1 MEKKQFKAE
10 SQRLMDL
17 MINSI
22 YTHKEIFLREIISN
36 ASDAIDKL
44 AYRALTDEK
53 VGLNRD
59 DFKIVVVPDK
69 EARTLTV
76 SDNGIGMTQE
86 EMENNLGTIAKS
98 GSLQFKK
105 ETEDADDAEL
115 DIIGQFGVGFYS
127 AFMVADKVTV
137 ISKAYGSDSAWKWE
151 SEGVD
156 GYTIEPCQ
164 KDTVGTEVIMSIKA
178 DSDEEKYGDYLD
190 AYALSNLIKKYSD
203 YIRWPIQMDVERPE
217 MKETGEKND
226 DSRQK
231 PKPEDA
237 GEDYKPEYE
246 QVQEWETINSM
257 VPIWQRP
264 KSKVTQEEYNQFY
277 KSKFGDWQDPL
288 LSIHV
293 AAEGNFEY
301 KALLYIPGQVPMNY
315 FTTDFKKGLQLY
327 SSGVMIMD
335 KCSDL
340 LPDHFSFVQGIVD
353 TPDVSLN
360 ISREMLQHDRQLK
373 VIANNIEKKIKNELV
388 KLMKDDR
395 EKYQQFWTA
404 FGMQFKYAL
413 MNAYGQNR
421 DTIRDLLL
429 FWSSKE
435 NKLTSLKEYV
445 DRMPE
450 SQDKIYYVCA
460 DSVEHAAKMP
470 QAERILK
477 AGYEVLYLTVDED
490 EIVLQMLEN
499 AYDKPFVSVAD
510 ENALP
515 VTDAEKASV
524 EQAEKD
530 HKDLL
535 DFAQE
540 TLKGEVSKVRISKI
554 LQSGAVC
561 LTAEG
566 PVSLEMEKYF
576 RKMRRDFP
584 MSAQRVLELNPD
596 SDAFQALC
604 KAFEEDK
611 EKAAAYVEVLYNQA
625 LIIADLPLPN
635 PARYTELVCGLM
647 K

>member
-53 VGLNRD
+53 VGLNRE

-76 SDNGIGMTQE
+76 ADNGIGMTQE

-105 ETEDADDAEL
+105 ETENADDAEL

-137 ISKAYGSDSAWKWE
+137 ISKAYGGETAWKWE

-164 KDTVGTEVIMSIKA
+164 KDTVGTDVIMSIKA
-178 DSDEEKYGDYLD
+178 NTEEENYDEYL
-190 AYALSNLIKKYSD
+190 APYSLSNLIKKYSD
-203 YIRWPIQMDVERPE
+203 YIRYPIRME
-217 MKETGEKND
+217 MEH
-226 DSRQK
+226 SRQK

-246 QVQEWETINSM
+246 QVKEWETINSM

-264 KSKVTQEEYNQFY
+264 KSQVTKEEYNDFY
-277 KSKFGDWQDPL
+277 KSKFGDWQDPI

-301 KALLYIPGQVPMNY
+301 KALLYVPGQVPMNY
-315 FTTDFKKGLQLY
+315 FSTDFKKGLQLY

-335 KCSDL
+335 KCPDL

-360 ISREMLQHDRQLK
+360 ISRELLQHDRQLK
-373 VIANNIEKKIKNELV
+373 VIANNIEKKIKSELV

-450 SQDKIYYVCA
+450 SQEKIYYVCA
-460 DSVEHAAKMP
+460 DSVEHASKMP
-470 QAERILK
+470 QAERVLK
-477 AGYEVLYLTVDED
+477 AGYEVLYLTVDQD

-499 AYDKPFVSVAD
+499 AYDKPFVSVASED
-510 ENALP
+510 ALP
-515 VTDAEKASV
+515 VTDAEKATV

-530 HKDLL
+530 HKALL

-596 SDAFQALC
+596 APAFQALC
-604 KAFEEDK
+604 KAYEEDK

-625 LIIADLPLPN
+625 LIIADLPLPD
-635 PARYTELVCGLM
+635 PARYAELVCGLM

>member
-44 AYRALTDEK
+44 AYRALTDDK

-69 EARTLTV
+69 QSRTLTV

-137 ISKAYGSDSAWKWE
+137 ISKAYGADTAWKWE

-156 GYTIEPCQ
+156 GYTIEPWE
-164 KDTVGTEVIMSIKA
+164 KETVGTDVIMTIKA
-178 DSDEEKYGDYLD
+178 NADEENYDDYLTP
-190 AYALSNLIKKYSD
+190 YALSNLIKKYSD
-203 YIRWPIQMDVERPE
+203 YIRYPIRME
-217 MKETGEKND
+217 MEH
-226 DSRQK
+226 SRQK

-246 QVQEWETINSM
+246 QVKEWETINSM

-264 KSKVTQEEYNQFY
+264 KSKVTQEEYNDFY
-277 KSKFGDWQDPL
+277 KGKFGDWQDPL
-288 LSIHV
+288 LSIHI
-293 AAEGNFEY
+293 AAEGNVEY

-315 FTTDFKKGLQLY
+315 FTTDYKKGLQLY
-327 SSGVMIMD
+327 SSGVMIME
-335 KCSDL
+335 KCPDL
-340 LPDHFSFVQGIVD
+340 IPDHFSFVQGIVD

-373 VIANNIEKKIKNELV
+373 VIANNIEKKVKSELV

-413 MNAYGQNR
+413 MNAYGNNR
-421 DTIRDLLL
+421 DTLRDLML

-435 NKLTSLKEYV
+435 DKLTSLQEYV

-450 SQDKIYYVCA
+450 SQEKIYYVCA

-470 QAERILK
+470 QAERVLK

-499 AYDKPFVSVAD
+499 AGGKPFVSVAD

-515 VTDAEKASV
+515 VTEEEKATV

-540 TLKGEVSKVRISKI
+540 TLKDQVSKVRISKI
-554 LQSGAVC
+554 LQSGSVC

-584 MSAQRVLELNPD
+584 MQAQKVLEINPD
-596 SDAFQALC
+596 SSAFQALC
-604 KAFEEDK
+604 NTFQAGDK
-611 EKAAAYVEVLYNQA
+611 EKAAAYVEILYNQA
-625 LIIADLPLPN
+625 LIIADFPLPD
-635 PARYTELVCGLM
+635 PARYAELVCGLM
-647 K
+647 Q

>member
-1 MEKKQFKAE
+1 
-10 SQRLMDL
+10 MDL

-44 AYRALTDEK
+44 AYRALTDDK
-53 VGLNRD
+53 VGLNRE

-69 EARTLTV
+69 EARTITV

-137 ISKAYGSDSAWKWE
+137 ISKAYGSDTAFRWE

-156 GYTIEPCQ
+156 GYTIEPCE
-164 KDTVGTEVIMSIKA
+164 KETVGTDVIMHVKA
-178 DSDEEKYGDYLD
+178 NEEDEKYDEYL
-190 AYALSNLIKKYSD
+190 APYHLSTLIKKYSD
-203 YIRWPIQMDVERPE
+203 YIRYPIRME
-217 MKETGEKND
+217 MEH
-226 DSRQK
+226 SVQK

-237 GEDYKPEYE
+237 GDDYKPEYE
-246 QVQEWETINSM
+246 QVKEWETINSM

-264 KSKVTQEEYNQFY
+264 KSQVTQEEHNEFY
-277 KSKFGDWQDPL
+277 KSKFGDWHEPL
-288 LSIHV
+288 LTIQV

-301 KALLYIPGQVPMNY
+301 KALLYVPSQVPMNY
-315 FTTDFKKGLQLY
+315 FSADYKKGLQLY
-327 SSGVMIMD
+327 SSGVMIME
-335 KCSDL
+335 KCPDL

-353 TPDVSLN
+353 TPDLSLN

-373 VIANNIEKKIKNELV
+373 VIANNIEKKIKSELL

-395 EKYQQFWTA
+395 EKYEKFWTA
-404 FGMQFKYAL
+404 FGMQFKYSL
-413 MNAYGQNR
+413 MNSYGQNR

-435 NKLTSLKEYV
+435 NKLTSLQEYL

-460 DSVEHAAKMP
+460 DSVENAAKMP
-470 QAERILK
+470 QAERVLK
-477 AGYEVLYLTVDED
+477 AGYEVLYLVASED

-499 AYDKPFVSVAD
+499 AGDKPFVSVSSED
-510 ENALP
+510 ALP
-515 VTDAEKASV
+515 VTDAEKSAA

-530 HKDLL
+530 HKEVL
-535 DFAQE
+535 DFVQE
-540 TLKGEVSKVRISKI
+540 TLKDKVSKVRISKI
-554 LQSGAVC
+554 LQSGTVC

-566 PVSLEMEKYF
+566 SVTLEMEKYF
-576 RKMRRDFP
+576 RKMRQDFP
-584 MSAQRVLELNPD
+584 MNAQRVLELNPE
-596 SDAFQALC
+596 SQAFQALC
-604 KAFEEDK
+604 KAYESDK
-611 EKAAAYVEVLYNQA
+611 DKAAVYAEVLYDQA
-625 LIIADLPLPN
+625 LIIADLPIED
-635 PARYTELVCGLM
+635 PAHYAELVCSLM
-647 K
+647 N

>member
-44 AYRALTDEK
+44 AYRALTDDK

-69 EARTLTV
+69 QARTLTV

-137 ISKAYGSDSAWKWE
+137 ISKAYGADTAWKWE

-156 GYTIEPCQ
+156 GYTSEPWE
-164 KDTVGTEVIMSIKA
+164 KETVGTDVIMSIKA
-178 DSDEEKYGDYLD
+178 NGEEENYDDYLTP
-190 AYALSNLIKKYSD
+190 YALSNLIKKYSD
-203 YIRWPIQMDVERPE
+203 YIRYPIRME
-217 MKETGEKND
+217 MEH
-226 DSRQK
+226 SRQK

-246 QVQEWETINSM
+246 QVKEWETINSM

-264 KSKVTQEEYNQFY
+264 KSKVTQEEYNDFY
-277 KSKFGDWQDPL
+277 KGKFGDWQDPL
-288 LSIHV
+288 LSIHI
-293 AAEGNFEY
+293 AAEGNVEY

-315 FTTDFKKGLQLY
+315 FTTDYKKGLQLY
-327 SSGVMIMD
+327 SSGVMIME
-335 KCSDL
+335 KCPDL

-373 VIANNIEKKIKNELV
+373 VIANNIEKKVKSELV

-395 EKYQQFWTA
+395 EKYEQFWAA

-413 MNAYGQNR
+413 MNAYGNNR
-421 DTIRDLLL
+421 DTLRDLML

-435 NKLTSLKEYV
+435 DKLTSLQEYV

-450 SQDKIYYVCA
+450 SQEKIYYVCA

-470 QAERILK
+470 QAERVLK

-499 AYDKPFVSVAD
+499 AGGKPFVSVAD

-515 VTDAEKASV
+515 VTEEEKATV

-530 HKDLL
+530 HKDVL

-540 TLKGEVSKVRISKI
+540 TLKDQVAKVRLSKI
-554 LQSGAVC
+554 LQSGSVC

-584 MSAQRVLELNPD
+584 MQAQKVLEINPE
-596 SDAFQALC
+596 SGAFQALC
-604 KAFEEDK
+604 KAFAAGDK
-611 EKAAAYVEVLYNQA
+611 EKAAAYVEILYNQA
-625 LIIADLPLPN
+625 LIIADLPLPD
-635 PARYTELVCGLM
+635 PARYAELVCGLM
-647 K
+647 Q

>member
-1 MEKKQFKAE
+1 MAKKQFKSE
-10 SQRLMDL
+10 SKRLLDL

-44 AYRALTDEK
+44 CFISLTDDK
-53 VGLNRD
+53 VGLDRG
-59 DFKIVVVPDK
+59 DFKIVLKPDK
-69 EARTLTV
+69 ESRTLTIT
-76 SDNGIGMTQE
+76 DNGIGMNKDDL
-86 EMENNLGTIAKS
+86 ENNLGTIASS
-98 GSLQFKK
+98 GSLKFKQSMEEK
-105 ETEDADDAEL
+105 QDDI

-127 AFMVADKVTV
+127 AFMVAKKITV
-137 ISKAYGSDSAWKWE
+137 NTKKYGEDTAYCWQSSGA
-151 SEGVD
+151 D
-156 GYTIEPCQ
+156 GYTISEIE
-164 KDTVGTEVIMSIKA
+164 KENAGTEIILEIK
-178 DSDEEKYGDYLD
+178 DNTDDENYDEFLEQYRIQGLV
-190 AYALSNLIKKYSD
+190 KKYSD
-203 YIRWPIQMDVERPE
+203 YIRYPIRME
-217 MKETGEKND
+217 MTH
-226 DSRQK
+226 SRQK

-246 QVQEWETINSM
+246 QYQEWETINSM

-264 KSKVTQEEYNQFY
+264 KSEVTQEEYNEFY

-301 KALLYIPGQVPMNY
+301 KALLYIPSQVPMNY

-373 VIANNIEKKIKNELV
+373 VIANNIDKKIKNELI

-395 EKYQQFWTA
+395 EKYQQFWAA

-413 MNAYGQNR
+413 MNSYGQNR
-421 DTIRDLLL
+421 DTIRELLL
-429 FWSSKE
+429 FWSSQE

-450 SQDKIYYVCA
+450 SQEKIYYVCA
-460 DSVEHAAKMP
+460 DSVEHASKMP
-470 QAERILK
+470 QAERVLK

-499 AYDKPFVSVAD
+499 AYGKSFVSVSD

-530 HKDLL
+530 HKELL

-540 TLKGEVSKVRISKI
+540 TLKGEVTKVRISKI

-596 SDAFQALC
+596 SSAFQALC

-611 EKAAAYVEVLYNQA
+611 DKAAAYVEVLYNQA
-625 LIIADLPLPN
+625 LIIADLPLPD
-635 PARYTELVCGLM
+635 PAHYADLVCGLLQ
-647 K
+647 

>member
-36 ASDAIDKL
+36 ASDAVDKL
-44 AYRALTDEK
+44 AYRSLTDDK
-53 VGLNRD
+53 VGLNRE
-59 DFKIVVVPDK
+59 DFQIVVVPDK

-127 AFMVADKVTV
+127 AFMVASKVTV
-137 ISKAYGSDSAWKWE
+137 ISKTYESDTAFRWE

-156 GYTIEPCQ
+156 GYTIEPCE
-164 KDTVGTEVIMSIKA
+164 KETVGTDVIMTIKE
-178 DSDEEKYGDYLD
+178 DGEEESYKEYLD
-190 AYALSNLIKKYSD
+190 PYHLSNLIKKYSD
-203 YIRWPIQMDVERPE
+203 YIRYPIRME
-217 MKETGEKND
+217 MEH
-226 DSRQK
+226 SRQK

-246 QVQEWETINSM
+246 QVKEWETINSM

-264 KSKVTQEEYNQFY
+264 KSKVTQEEYNEFY
-277 KSKFGDWQDPL
+277 KGKFGDWQDPVL
-288 LSIHV
+288 TIHV

-301 KALLYIPGQVPMNY
+301 KALLYVPSQVPMHY
-315 FTTDFKKGLQLY
+315 YSTEYKKGLQLY
-327 SSGVMIMD
+327 SSGVMIME
-335 KCSDL
+335 KCPDL
-340 LPDHFSFVQGIVD
+340 LPDHFSFIQGIVD

-373 VIANNIEKKIKNELV
+373 VIGSNIEKKIKNELV

-395 EKYQQFWTA
+395 EKYEKFWSS
-404 FGMQFKYAL
+404 FGMQFKYSL

-435 NKLTSLKEYV
+435 NKLTSLQEYV

-470 QAERILK
+470 QAERVLK

-499 AYDKPFVSVAD
+499 VKDKPFVSVSD

-530 HKDLL
+530 HKEVLE
-535 DFAQE
+535 FAQE
-540 TLKGEVSKVRISKI
+540 TLKDQVSKVRLSKI
-554 LQSGAVC
+554 LQSGSVC

-566 PVSLEMEKYF
+566 PVTLEMEKYF
-576 RKMRRDFP
+576 RKMRTDFP
-584 MSAQRVLELNPD
+584 MQAQRVLELNPA

-604 KAFEEDK
+604 RVYETDK
-611 EKAAAYVEVLYNQA
+611 EKAATYVEVLYNQA
-625 LIIADLPLPN
+625 LIIADLPLPD
-635 PARYTELVCGLM
+635 PARYAELVCSLM
-647 K
+647 A

>member
-69 EARTLTV
+69 DARTLTV

-127 AFMVADKVTV
+127 AFMVAEKVTV
-137 ISKAYGSDSAWKWE
+137 LSRAYGSDTAWKWE

-164 KDTVGTEVIMSIKA
+164 KDTVGTEVIMTVKA
-178 DSDEEKYGDYLD
+178 DTDDEKYGDYLD
-190 AYALSNLIKKYSD
+190 AYHLSGLIKKYSD
-203 YIRWPIQMDVERPE
+203 YIRYPIRME
-217 MKETGEKND
+217 MTH
-226 DSRQK
+226 SRQK

-246 QVQEWETINSM
+246 QYQEWETINSM

-264 KSKVTQEEYNQFY
+264 KSEVTQEEYNEFY

-301 KALLYIPGQVPMNY
+301 KALLYIPSQVPMNY

-373 VIANNIEKKIKNELV
+373 VIANNIDKKIKNELI

-395 EKYQQFWTA
+395 EKYQQFWAA

-413 MNAYGQNR
+413 MNSYGQNR
-421 DTIRDLLL
+421 DTIRELLL
-429 FWSSKE
+429 FWSSQE

-450 SQDKIYYVCA
+450 SQEKIYYVCA
-460 DSVEHAAKMP
+460 DSVEHASKMP
-470 QAERILK
+470 QAERVLK

-499 AYDKPFVSVAD
+499 AYGKSFVSVSD

-530 HKDLL
+530 HKELL

-540 TLKGEVSKVRISKI
+540 TLKGEVTKVRISKI

-596 SDAFQALC
+596 SSAFQALC

-625 LIIADLPLPN
+625 LIIADLPLPD
-635 PARYTELVCGLM
+635 PAHYADLVCGLLQ
-647 K
+647 

>member
-44 AYRALTDEK
+44 AYRALTDDQ

-105 ETEDADDAEL
+105 ETEKTDDAEI

-137 ISKAYGSDSAWKWE
+137 ISKAYGADTAYKWE

-156 GYTIEPCQ
+156 GYTIEPCE
-164 KDTVGTEVIMSIKA
+164 KDTVGTDVIMSIKP
-178 DSDEEKYGDYLD
+178 DSEEEKYDEYLE
-190 AYALSNLIKKYSD
+190 AYKLSGLIKKYSD
-203 YIRWPIQMDVERPE
+203 YIRYPIRME
-217 MKETGEKND
+217 MEH
-226 DSRQK
+226 SK
-231 PKPEDA
+231 PTVK
-237 GEDYKPEYE
+237 
-246 QVQEWETINSM
+246 EWETINSM
-257 VPIWQRP
+257 IPIWQRP
-264 KSKVTQEEYNQFY
+264 KSQVKDEEYNEFY

-288 LSIHV
+288 LTIHV
-293 AAEGNFEY
+293 SAEGSVEY
-301 KALLYIPGQVPMNY
+301 KALLYVPGQVPMNY

-335 KCSDL
+335 KCPDL

-353 TPDVSLN
+353 TPDLSLN

-373 VIANNIEKKIKNELV
+373 IIANNIEKKVKNELV

-395 EKYQQFWTA
+395 TKYEQFWAA

-413 MNAYGQNR
+413 MNSYGQNR

-445 DRMPE
+445 DRMPA
-450 SQDKIYYVCA
+450 SQEKIYYVCA
-460 DSVEHAAKMP
+460 DSVDHASKMP
-470 QAERILK
+470 QAERVLK

-499 AYDKPFVSVAD
+499 AYDKPFISVANED
-510 ENALP
+510 ALP
-515 VTDAEKASV
+515 VTDAEKASA

-540 TLKGEVSKVRISKI
+540 TLKGYVSKVRISKI
-554 LQSGAVC
+554 LKSGTVC
-561 LTAEG
+561 LTADG

-576 RKMRRDFP
+576 HKMRRDFP
-584 MSAQRVLELNPD
+584 MSAEKVLELNPE
-596 SDAFQALC
+596 SPAFQALC
-604 KAFEEDK
+604 KAYDEDK
-611 EKAAAYVEVLYNQA
+611 EKAKNYIQVLYYQA
-625 LIIADLPLPN
+625 LIIADLPLPD
-635 PARYTELVCGLM
+635 PAHYAELVCGLM
-647 K
+647 Q

>member
-44 AYRALTDEK
+44 AYRALTDDK

-69 EARTLTV
+69 QARTLTV

-137 ISKAYGSDSAWKWE
+137 ISKAYGADTAWKWE

-156 GYTIEPCQ
+156 GYTIEPWE
-164 KDTVGTEVIMSIKA
+164 KETVGTDVIMSIKA
-178 DSDEEKYGDYLD
+178 NADEENYDDYLTP
-190 AYALSNLIKKYSD
+190 YALSNLIKKYSD
-203 YIRWPIQMDVERPE
+203 YIRYPIRMEMEHSRP
-217 MKETGEKND
+217 
-226 DSRQK
+226 K

-246 QVQEWETINSM
+246 QVKEWETINSM

-264 KSKVTQEEYNQFY
+264 KSKVTQEEYNDFY

-288 LSIHV
+288 LSIHI
-293 AAEGNFEY
+293 AAEGTIEY
-301 KALLYIPGQVPMNY
+301 KALLYVPSQVPMNY

-335 KCSDL
+335 KCPDL
-340 LPDHFSFVQGIVD
+340 IPDHFSFVQGIVD

-373 VIANNIEKKIKNELV
+373 VIANNIEKKVKSELV

-413 MNAYGQNR
+413 MNAYGNNR
-421 DTIRDLLL
+421 DTLRDLML

-435 NKLTSLKEYV
+435 DKLTSLQEYV

-450 SQDKIYYVCA
+450 SQEKIYYVCA

-470 QAERILK
+470 QAERVLK

-499 AYDKPFVSVAD
+499 AGGKPFVSVAD

-515 VTDAEKASV
+515 VTEEEKATV

-540 TLKGEVSKVRISKI
+540 TLKDQVSKVRISKI
-554 LQSGAVC
+554 LQSGSVC

-584 MSAQRVLELNPD
+584 MQAQKVLEINPD
-596 SDAFQALC
+596 SSAFQALC
-604 KAFEEDK
+604 NTFQAGDK
-611 EKAAAYVEVLYNQA
+611 EKAAAYVEILYNQA
-625 LIIADLPLPN
+625 LIIADFPLPD
-635 PARYTELVCGLM
+635 PARYAELVCGLM
-647 K
+647 Q

>member
-53 VGLNRD
+53 VGLNRE

-76 SDNGIGMTQE
+76 ADNGIGMTQE

-105 ETEDADDAEL
+105 ETENADDAEL

-137 ISKAYGSDSAWKWE
+137 ISKAYGGEAAWKWE

-164 KDTVGTEVIMSIKA
+164 KDTVGTDVIMSIKA
-178 DSDEEKYGDYLD
+178 NTEEENYDEYL
-190 AYALSNLIKKYSD
+190 APYSLSNLIKKYSD
-203 YIRWPIQMDVERPE
+203 YIRYPIRME
-217 MKETGEKND
+217 MEH
-226 DSRQK
+226 SRQK

-237 GEDYKPEYE
+237 GDDYKPEYE
-246 QVQEWETINSM
+246 QVKEWETINSM

-264 KSKVTQEEYNQFY
+264 KSQVTKEEYNDFY
-277 KSKFGDWQDPL
+277 KSKFGDWQDPI

-301 KALLYIPGQVPMNY
+301 KALLYVPGQVPMNY
-315 FTTDFKKGLQLY
+315 FSTDFKKGLQLY

-335 KCSDL
+335 KCPDL

-373 VIANNIEKKIKNELV
+373 VIANNIEKKIKSELV

-450 SQDKIYYVCA
+450 SQEKIYYVCA
-460 DSVEHAAKMP
+460 DSVEHASKMP
-470 QAERILK
+470 QAERVLK

-499 AYDKPFVSVAD
+499 AYDKPFVSVASED
-510 ENALP
+510 ALP

-530 HKDLL
+530 HKALL

-596 SDAFQALC
+596 APAFQALC
-604 KAFEEDK
+604 KAYEEDK

-625 LIIADLPLPN
+625 LIIADLPLPD
-635 PARYTELVCGLM
+635 PARYAELVCGLM

>member
-22 YTHKEIFLREIISN
+22 YTNKEIFLREVISN

-44 AYRALTDEK
+44 AYRALTDDK

-69 EARTLTV
+69 ETRTLTV

-137 ISKAYGSDSAWKWE
+137 ISKAYGADTAWKWE

-156 GYTIEPCQ
+156 GYTIEPWE
-164 KDTVGTEVIMSIKA
+164 KETVGTDVIMSIKA
-178 DSDEEKYGDYLD
+178 NGEEENYDDYLTP
-190 AYALSNLIKKYSD
+190 YALSNLIKKYSD
-203 YIRWPIQMDVERPE
+203 YIRYPIRME
-217 MKETGEKND
+217 MEH
-226 DSRQK
+226 SRQK

-246 QVQEWETINSM
+246 QVKEWETINSM

-264 KSKVTQEEYNQFY
+264 KSKVTQEEYNDFY
-277 KSKFGDWQDPL
+277 KGKFGDWQDPL
-288 LSIHV
+288 LSIHI
-293 AAEGNFEY
+293 AAEGNVEY

-315 FTTDFKKGLQLY
+315 FTTDYKKGLQLY

-335 KCSDL
+335 KCPDL

-373 VIANNIEKKIKNELV
+373 VIANNIEKKVKSELV

-395 EKYQQFWTA
+395 EKYEQFWAA

-413 MNAYGQNR
+413 MNAYGNNR
-421 DTIRDLLL
+421 DTLRDLML

-435 NKLTSLKEYV
+435 DKLTSLQEYV

-450 SQDKIYYVCA
+450 SQEKIYYVCA

-470 QAERILK
+470 QAERVLK

-499 AYDKPFVSVAD
+499 AGGKPFVSVAD

-515 VTDAEKASV
+515 VTEEEKATV

-530 HKDLL
+530 HKDVL

-540 TLKGEVSKVRISKI
+540 TLKDQVAKVRLSKI
-554 LQSGAVC
+554 LQSGSVC

-584 MSAQRVLELNPD
+584 MQAQKVLEINPD
-596 SDAFQALC
+596 SSAFQALC
-604 KAFEEDK
+604 NAFQAGDK
-611 EKAAAYVEVLYNQA
+611 EKAAAYVEILYNQA
-625 LIIADLPLPN
+625 LIIADFPLPD
-635 PARYTELVCGLM
+635 PARYAELVCGLM
-647 K
+647 Q

>member
-17 MINSI
+17 MLNPI

-44 AYRALTDEK
+44 AYRALTDDK

-69 EARTLTV
+69 ETRTLTV

-137 ISKAYGSDSAWKWE
+137 ISKAYGADTAWKWE

-156 GYTIEPCQ
+156 GYTIEPCE
-164 KDTVGTEVIMSIKA
+164 KETVGTDVIMTIKA
-178 DSDEEKYGDYLD
+178 NADEENYDEYLTP
-190 AYALSNLIKKYSD
+190 YALSNLIKKYSD
-203 YIRWPIQMDVERPE
+203 YIRYPIRMEMEHSRP
-217 MKETGEKND
+217 
-226 DSRQK
+226 K

-246 QVQEWETINSM
+246 QVKEWETINSM

-264 KSKVTQEEYNQFY
+264 KSKVTQEEYNDFY

-288 LSIHV
+288 LSIHI
-293 AAEGNFEY
+293 AAEGTIEY
-301 KALLYIPGQVPMNY
+301 KALLYVPSQVPMNY

-327 SSGVMIMD
+327 SSGVMIME
-335 KCSDL
+335 KCPDL

-373 VIANNIEKKIKNELV
+373 VIANNIEKKVKSELV

-395 EKYQQFWTA
+395 EKYEQFWAA

-413 MNAYGQNR
+413 MNAYGNNR
-421 DTIRDLLL
+421 DTLRDLML

-435 NKLTSLKEYV
+435 GKLTSLQEYV

-450 SQDKIYYVCA
+450 SQEKIYYVCA

-470 QAERILK
+470 QAERVLK

-499 AYDKPFVSVAD
+499 AGGKPFVSVAD

-515 VTDAEKASV
+515 VTEEEKANV

-530 HKDLL
+530 HKDVL

-540 TLKGEVSKVRISKI
+540 TLKDQVAKVRLSKI
-554 LQSGAVC
+554 LQSGSVC

-584 MSAQRVLELNPD
+584 MQAQKVLEINPD
-596 SDAFQALC
+596 SSAFQALC
-604 KAFEEDK
+604 NAFQAGDK
-611 EKAAAYVEVLYNQA
+611 EKAAAYVEILYNQA
-625 LIIADLPLPN
+625 LIIADFPLPD
-635 PARYTELVCGLM
+635 PARYAELVCGLM
-647 K
+647 Q

>member
-69 EARTLTV
+69 DARTLTV

-127 AFMVADKVTV
+127 AFMVAEKVTV
-137 ISKAYGSDSAWKWE
+137 LSRAYGSDTAWKWE

-164 KDTVGTEVIMSIKA
+164 KDTVGTEVIMTVKA
-178 DSDEEKYGDYLD
+178 DTDDEKYGDYLD
-190 AYALSNLIKKYSD
+190 AYHLSGLNKKYSD
-203 YIRWPIQMDVERPE
+203 YIRYPIRME
-217 MKETGEKND
+217 MTH
-226 DSRQK
+226 SRQK

-246 QVQEWETINSM
+246 QYQEWETINSM

-264 KSKVTQEEYNQFY
+264 KSEVTQEEYNEFY

-301 KALLYIPGQVPMNY
+301 KALLYIPSQVPMNY

-373 VIANNIEKKIKNELV
+373 VIANNIDKKIKNELI

-395 EKYQQFWTA
+395 EKYQQFWAA

-413 MNAYGQNR
+413 MNSYGQNR
-421 DTIRDLLL
+421 DTIRELLL
-429 FWSSKE
+429 FWSSQE

-450 SQDKIYYVCA
+450 SQEKIYYVCA
-460 DSVEHAAKMP
+460 DSVEHASKMP
-470 QAERILK
+470 QAERVLK

-499 AYDKPFVSVAD
+499 AYGKSFVSVSD

-530 HKDLL
+530 HKELL

-540 TLKGEVSKVRISKI
+540 TLKGEVTKVRISKI
-554 LQSGAVC
+554 LQSGTVC

-596 SDAFQALC
+596 SSAFQALC

-611 EKAAAYVEVLYNQA
+611 DKAAAYVEVLYNQA
-625 LIIADLPLPN
+625 LIIADLPLPD
-635 PARYTELVCGLM
+635 PAHYADLVCGLLQ
-647 K
+647 

>member
-53 VGLNRD
+53 VGLNRE

-76 SDNGIGMTQE
+76 ADNGIGMTQE

-98 GSLQFKK
+98 GSPQFKK
-105 ETEDADDAEL
+105 ETENADDAEL

-137 ISKAYGSDSAWKWE
+137 ISKAYGGETAWKWE

-164 KDTVGTEVIMSIKA
+164 KDTVGTDVIMSIKA
-178 DSDEEKYGDYLD
+178 NTEEENYDEYL
-190 AYALSNLIKKYSD
+190 APYSLSNLIKKYSD
-203 YIRWPIQMDVERPE
+203 YIRYPIRME
-217 MKETGEKND
+217 MEH
-226 DSRQK
+226 SRQK

-246 QVQEWETINSM
+246 QVKEWETINSM

-264 KSKVTQEEYNQFY
+264 KSQVTKEEYNDFY
-277 KSKFGDWQDPL
+277 KSKFGDWQDPI

-301 KALLYIPGQVPMNY
+301 KALLYVPGQVPMNY
-315 FTTDFKKGLQLY
+315 FSTDFKKGLQLY

-335 KCSDL
+335 KCPDL

-373 VIANNIEKKIKNELV
+373 VIANNIEKKIKSELV

-450 SQDKIYYVCA
+450 SQEKIYYVCA
-460 DSVEHAAKMP
+460 DSVEHASKMP
-470 QAERILK
+470 QAERVLK

-499 AYDKPFVSVAD
+499 AYDKPFVSVASED
-510 ENALP
+510 ALP

-530 HKDLL
+530 HKALL

-596 SDAFQALC
+596 APAFQALC
-604 KAFEEDK
+604 KAYEEDK

-625 LIIADLPLPN
+625 LIIADLPLPD
-635 PARYTELVCGLM
+635 PARYAELVCGLM

>member
-53 VGLNRD
+53 VGLNRE

-105 ETEDADDAEL
+105 ETENADDAEL

-137 ISKAYGSDSAWKWE
+137 ISKAYGGETAWKWE

-164 KDTVGTEVIMSIKA
+164 KDTVGTDVIMSIKA
-178 DSDEEKYGDYLD
+178 NTEEEIYDEYL
-190 AYALSNLIKKYSD
+190 APYSLSNLIKKYSD
-203 YIRWPIQMDVERPE
+203 YIRYPIRME
-217 MKETGEKND
+217 MEH
-226 DSRQK
+226 SRQK

-246 QVQEWETINSM
+246 QVKEWETINSM

-264 KSKVTQEEYNQFY
+264 KSQVTKEEYNDFY
-277 KSKFGDWQDPL
+277 KSKFGDWQDPI

-301 KALLYIPGQVPMNY
+301 KALLYVPGQVPMNY
-315 FTTDFKKGLQLY
+315 FSTDFKKGLQLY

-335 KCSDL
+335 KCPDL

-373 VIANNIEKKIKNELV
+373 VIANNIEKKIKSELV

-450 SQDKIYYVCA
+450 SQEKIYYVCA
-460 DSVEHAAKMP
+460 DSVEHASKMP
-470 QAERILK
+470 QAERVLK

-499 AYDKPFVSVAD
+499 AYDKPFVSVASED
-510 ENALP
+510 ALP

-530 HKDLL
+530 YKALL

-596 SDAFQALC
+596 APTFQALC
-604 KAFEEDK
+604 KAYEEDK

-625 LIIADLPLPN
+625 LIIADLPLPD
-635 PARYTELVCGLM
+635 PARYAELVCGLM

>member
-44 AYRALTDEK
+44 AYRALTDDK

-69 EARTLTV
+69 QARTLTV

-137 ISKAYGSDSAWKWE
+137 ISKAYGADTAWKWE

-156 GYTIEPCQ
+156 GYTIEPWE
-164 KDTVGTEVIMSIKA
+164 KETVGTDVIMSIKA
-178 DSDEEKYGDYLD
+178 NGEEENYDDYLTP
-190 AYALSNLIKKYSD
+190 YALSNLIKKYSD
-203 YIRWPIQMDVERPE
+203 YIRYPIRMEMEHSRP
-217 MKETGEKND
+217 
-226 DSRQK
+226 K

-246 QVQEWETINSM
+246 QVKEWETINSM

-264 KSKVTQEEYNQFY
+264 KSKVTQEEYNDFY
-277 KSKFGDWQDPL
+277 KGKFGDWQDPL
-288 LSIHV
+288 LSIHI
-293 AAEGNFEY
+293 AAEGNVEY

-315 FTTDFKKGLQLY
+315 FTTDYKKGLQLY
-327 SSGVMIMD
+327 SSGVMIME
-335 KCSDL
+335 KCPDL

-373 VIANNIEKKIKNELV
+373 VIANNIEKKVKSELV

-395 EKYQQFWTA
+395 EKYEQFWAA

-413 MNAYGQNR
+413 MNAYGNNR
-421 DTIRDLLL
+421 DTLRDLML

-435 NKLTSLKEYV
+435 DKLTSLQEYV

-450 SQDKIYYVCA
+450 SQEKIYYVCA

-470 QAERILK
+470 QAERVLK

-499 AYDKPFVSVAD
+499 AGGKPFVSVAD

-515 VTDAEKASV
+515 VTEEEKATV

-530 HKDLL
+530 HKDVL

-540 TLKGEVSKVRISKI
+540 TLKDQVAKVRLSKI
-554 LQSGAVC
+554 LQSGSVC

-584 MSAQRVLELNPD
+584 MQAQKVLEINPD
-596 SDAFQALC
+596 SSAFQALC
-604 KAFEEDK
+604 NAFQAGDK
-611 EKAAAYVEVLYNQA
+611 EKAAAYVEILYNQA
-625 LIIADLPLPN
+625 LIIADFPLPD
-635 PARYTELVCGLM
+635 PARYAELVCGLM
-647 K
+647 Q

>member
-53 VGLNRD
+53 VGLNRE

-76 SDNGIGMTQE
+76 ADNGIGMTQE

-105 ETEDADDAEL
+105 ETENADDAEL

-137 ISKAYGSDSAWKWE
+137 ISKAYGGETAWKWE

-164 KDTVGTEVIMSIKA
+164 KDTVGTDVIMSIKA
-178 DSDEEKYGDYLD
+178 NTEEENYDEYL
-190 AYALSNLIKKYSD
+190 APYSLSNLIKKYSD
-203 YIRWPIQMDVERPE
+203 YIRYPIRME
-217 MKETGEKND
+217 MEH
-226 DSRQK
+226 SRQK

-246 QVQEWETINSM
+246 QVKEWETINSM

-264 KSKVTQEEYNQFY
+264 KSQVTKEEYNDFY
-277 KSKFGDWQDPL
+277 KSKFGDWQDPI

-301 KALLYIPGQVPMNY
+301 KALLYVPGQVPMNY
-315 FTTDFKKGLQLY
+315 FSTDFKKGLQLY

-335 KCSDL
+335 KCPDL

-373 VIANNIEKKIKNELV
+373 VIANNIEKKIKSELV

-435 NKLTSLKEYV
+435 NKLTSLKKYV

-450 SQDKIYYVCA
+450 SQEKIYYVCA
-460 DSVEHAAKMP
+460 DSVEHASKMP
-470 QAERILK
+470 QAERVLK

-499 AYDKPFVSVAD
+499 AYDKPFVSVASED
-510 ENALP
+510 ALP

-530 HKDLL
+530 HKALL

-596 SDAFQALC
+596 APAFQALC
-604 KAFEEDK
+604 KAYEEDK

-625 LIIADLPLPN
+625 LIIADLPLPD
-635 PARYTELVCGLM
+635 PARYAELVCGLM

>member
-44 AYRALTDEK
+44 AYRALTDDK

-69 EARTLTV
+69 ETRTLTV

-137 ISKAYGSDSAWKWE
+137 ISKAYGADTAWKWE

-156 GYTIEPCQ
+156 GYTIEPCE
-164 KDTVGTEVIMSIKA
+164 KETVGTDVIMTIKA
-178 DSDEEKYGDYLD
+178 NADEENYDEYLTP
-190 AYALSNLIKKYSD
+190 YALSNLIKKYSD
-203 YIRWPIQMDVERPE
+203 YIRYPIRMEMEHSRP
-217 MKETGEKND
+217 
-226 DSRQK
+226 K

-237 GEDYKPEYE
+237 GDDYKPEYE
-246 QVQEWETINSM
+246 QVKEWETINSM

-264 KSKVTQEEYNQFY
+264 KSKVTQEEYNDFY

-288 LSIHV
+288 LSIHI
-293 AAEGNFEY
+293 AAEGTIEY
-301 KALLYIPGQVPMNY
+301 KALLYVPSQVPMNY

-327 SSGVMIMD
+327 SSGVMIME
-335 KCSDL
+335 KCPDL

-373 VIANNIEKKIKNELV
+373 VIANNIEKKVKSELV

-395 EKYQQFWTA
+395 EKYEQFWAA

-413 MNAYGQNR
+413 MNAYGNNR
-421 DTIRDLLL
+421 DTLRDLML

-435 NKLTSLKEYV
+435 DKLTSLQEYV

-450 SQDKIYYVCA
+450 SQEKIYYVCA

-470 QAERILK
+470 QAERVLK

-499 AYDKPFVSVAD
+499 AGGKPFVSVAD

-515 VTDAEKASV
+515 VTEEEKANV

-530 HKDLL
+530 HKDVL

-540 TLKGEVSKVRISKI
+540 TLKDQVAKVRLSKI
-554 LQSGAVC
+554 LQSGSVC

-584 MSAQRVLELNPD
+584 MHAQRVLEINPE
-596 SDAFQALC
+596 SGAFQALC
-604 KAFEEDK
+604 KAFAAGDK
-611 EKAAAYVEVLYNQA
+611 EKAAAYVEILYNQA
-625 LIIADLPLPN
+625 LIIADFPLPD
-635 PARYTELVCGLM
+635 PARYAELVCGLM
-647 K
+647 Q

>member
-53 VGLNRD
+53 VGLNRE

-76 SDNGIGMTQE
+76 ADNGIGMTQE

-105 ETEDADDAEL
+105 ETENADDAEL

-137 ISKAYGSDSAWKWE
+137 ISKAYGGETAWKWE

-164 KDTVGTEVIMSIKA
+164 KDTVGTDVIMSIKA
-178 DSDEEKYGDYLD
+178 NTEEENYDEYL
-190 AYALSNLIKKYSD
+190 APYSLSNLIKKYSD
-203 YIRWPIQMDVERPE
+203 YIRYPIRME
-217 MKETGEKND
+217 MEH
-226 DSRQK
+226 SRQK

-246 QVQEWETINSM
+246 QVKEWETINSM

-264 KSKVTQEEYNQFY
+264 KSQVTKEEYNDFY
-277 KSKFGDWQDPL
+277 KSKFGDWQDPI

-301 KALLYIPGQVPMNY
+301 KALLYVPGQVPMNY
-315 FTTDFKKGLQLY
+315 FSTDFKKGLQLY

-335 KCSDL
+335 KCPDL

-373 VIANNIEKKIKNELV
+373 VIANNIEKKIKSELV

-450 SQDKIYYVCA
+450 SQEKIYYVCA
-460 DSVEHAAKMP
+460 DSVEHASKMP
-470 QAERILK
+470 QAERVLK

-499 AYDKPFVSVAD
+499 AYDKPFVSVASED
-510 ENALP
+510 ALP

-530 HKDLL
+530 HKALL

-540 TLKGEVSKVRISKI
+540 TLKGEVSKVRGGLPDRRRAGFPGDGEI
-554 LQSGAVC
+554 L
-561 LTAEG
+561 
-566 PVSLEMEKYF
+566 P
-576 RKMRRDFP
+576 
-584 MSAQRVLELNPD
+584 
-596 SDAFQALC
+596 
-604 KAFEEDK
+604 
-611 EKAAAYVEVLYNQA
+611 
-625 LIIADLPLPN
+625 
-635 PARYTELVCGLM
+635 
-647 K
+647 

>member
-44 AYRALTDEK
+44 AYRALTDDK

-69 EARTLTV
+69 QARTLTV

-137 ISKAYGSDSAWKWE
+137 ISKAYGADTAWKWE

-156 GYTIEPCQ
+156 GYTIEPWE
-164 KDTVGTEVIMSIKA
+164 KETVGTDVIMSIKA
-178 DSDEEKYGDYLD
+178 NGEEENYDDYLTP
-190 AYALSNLIKKYSD
+190 YALSNLIKKYSD
-203 YIRWPIQMDVERPE
+203 YIRYPIRME
-217 MKETGEKND
+217 MEH
-226 DSRQK
+226 SRQK

-246 QVQEWETINSM
+246 QVKEWETINSM

-264 KSKVTQEEYNQFY
+264 KSKVTQEEYNDFY
-277 KSKFGDWQDPL
+277 KGKFGDWQDPL
-288 LSIHV
+288 LSIHI
-293 AAEGNFEY
+293 AAEGNVEY

-315 FTTDFKKGLQLY
+315 FTTDYKKGLQLY
-327 SSGVMIMD
+327 SSGVMIME
-335 KCSDL
+335 KCPDL

-360 ISREMLQHDRQLK
+360 ISREMLQHDRQLT
-373 VIANNIEKKIKNELV
+373 VIANNIEKKVKSELV

-395 EKYQQFWTA
+395 EKYEQFWAA

-413 MNAYGQNR
+413 MNAYGNNR
-421 DTIRDLLL
+421 DTLRDLML

-435 NKLTSLKEYV
+435 DKLTSLQEYV

-450 SQDKIYYVCA
+450 SQEKIYYVCA

-470 QAERILK
+470 QAERVLK

-499 AYDKPFVSVAD
+499 AGGKPFVSVAD

-515 VTDAEKASV
+515 VTEEEKANV

-530 HKDLL
+530 HKDVL

-540 TLKGEVSKVRISKI
+540 TLKDQVAKVRLSKI
-554 LQSGAVC
+554 LQSGSVC

-584 MSAQRVLELNPD
+584 MQAQKVLEINPD
-596 SDAFQALC
+596 SSAFQALC
-604 KAFEEDK
+604 NTFQVGDK
-611 EKAAAYVEVLYNQA
+611 EKAAAYVEILYNQA
-625 LIIADLPLPN
+625 LIIADFPLPD
-635 PARYTELVCGLM
+635 PARYAELVCGLM
-647 K
+647 Q

>member
-44 AYRALTDEK
+44 AYRALTDDK

-69 EARTLTV
+69 QARTLTV

-137 ISKAYGSDSAWKWE
+137 ISKAYGADTAWKWE

-156 GYTIEPCQ
+156 GYTIEPWE
-164 KDTVGTEVIMSIKA
+164 KETVGTDVIMSIKA
-178 DSDEEKYGDYLD
+178 NGEEENYDDYLTP
-190 AYALSNLIKKYSD
+190 YALSNLIKKYSD
-203 YIRWPIQMDVERPE
+203 YIRYPIRMEMEHSRP
-217 MKETGEKND
+217 
-226 DSRQK
+226 K

-237 GEDYKPEYE
+237 GKDYKPEYE
-246 QVQEWETINSM
+246 QVKEWETINSM

-264 KSKVTQEEYNQFY
+264 KSKVTQEEYNDFY

-288 LSIHV
+288 LSIHI
-293 AAEGNFEY
+293 AAEGTIEY
-301 KALLYIPGQVPMNY
+301 KALLYVPSQVPMNY

-335 KCSDL
+335 KCPDL
-340 LPDHFSFVQGIVD
+340 IPDHFSFVQGIVD

-373 VIANNIEKKIKNELV
+373 VIANNIEKKVKSELV

-395 EKYQQFWTA
+395 EKYEQFWAA

-413 MNAYGQNR
+413 MNAYGNNR
-421 DTIRDLLL
+421 DTLRDLML

-435 NKLTSLKEYV
+435 GKLTSLQEYV

-450 SQDKIYYVCA
+450 SQEKIYYVCA

-470 QAERILK
+470 QAERVLK

-499 AYDKPFVSVAD
+499 AGGKPFVSVAD

-515 VTDAEKASV
+515 VTEEEKANV

-530 HKDLL
+530 HKDVL

-540 TLKGEVSKVRISKI
+540 TLKDQVAKVRLSKI
-554 LQSGAVC
+554 LQSGSVC

-584 MSAQRVLELNPD
+584 MQAQKVLEINPD
-596 SDAFQALC
+596 SSAFQALC
-604 KAFEEDK
+604 NAFQAGDK
-611 EKAAAYVEVLYNQA
+611 EKAAAYVEILYNQA
-625 LIIADLPLPN
+625 LIIADFPLPD
-635 PARYTELVCGLM
+635 PARYAELVCGLM
-647 K
+647 Q

>member
-44 AYRALTDEK
+44 AYRALTDDQ

-69 EARTLTV
+69 ETRTLTV

-105 ETEDADDAEL
+105 ETEKTDDAEI

-137 ISKAYGSDSAWKWE
+137 ISKAYGADTAYQWE

-156 GYTIEPCQ
+156 GYTIEPCE
-164 KDTVGTEVIMSIKA
+164 KDTVGTDVIMSIKP
-178 DSDEEKYGDYLD
+178 DSEEEKYDEYLE
-190 AYALSNLIKKYSD
+190 AYKLSGLIKKYSD
-203 YIRWPIQMDVERPE
+203 YIRYPIRME
-217 MKETGEKND
+217 MEHSKP
-226 DSRQK
+226 K

-237 GEDYKPEYE
+237 DEDYKPEYE
-246 QVQEWETINSM
+246 TVKEWETINSM
-257 VPIWQRP
+257 IPIWQRP
-264 KSKVTQEEYNQFY
+264 KSQVKDEEYNEFY

-288 LSIHV
+288 LTIHV
-293 AAEGNFEY
+293 SAEGSVEY
-301 KALLYIPGQVPMNY
+301 KALLYVPGQVPMNY

-335 KCSDL
+335 KCPDL

-353 TPDVSLN
+353 TPDLSLN

-373 VIANNIEKKIKNELV
+373 IIANNIEKKVKNELV

-395 EKYQQFWTA
+395 TKYEQFWAA

-413 MNAYGQNR
+413 MNSYGQNR

-435 NKLTSLKEYV
+435 NKMTSLKEYV
-445 DRMPE
+445 DRMPA
-450 SQDKIYYVCA
+450 SQEKIYYVCA
-460 DSVEHAAKMP
+460 DSVDHASKMP
-470 QAERILK
+470 QAERVLK

-499 AYDKPFVSVAD
+499 AYDKPFISVANED
-510 ENALP
+510 ALP
-515 VTDAEKASV
+515 VTDAEKASA

-540 TLKGEVSKVRISKI
+540 TLKGYVSKVRISKI
-554 LQSGAVC
+554 LKSGTVC
-561 LTAEG
+561 LTADG

-576 RKMRRDFP
+576 HKMRRDFP
-584 MSAQRVLELNPD
+584 MSAEKVLELNPE
-596 SDAFQALC
+596 SSAFQALC
-604 KAFEEDK
+604 KAYDEDK
-611 EKAAAYVEVLYNQA
+611 EKAKNYIQVLYYQA
-625 LIIADLPLPN
+625 LIIADLPLPD
-635 PARYTELVCGLM
+635 PAHYAELVCGLM
-647 K
+647 Q

>member
-44 AYRALTDEK
+44 AYRALTDEN
-53 VGLNRD
+53 VGMNRD
-59 DFKIVVVPDK
+59 DFRIVVTSDK
-69 EARTLTV
+69 DERTLTV

-86 EMENNLGTIAKS
+86 EMETNLGTIAKS

-105 ETEDADDAEL
+105 DTEDADDAEL

-137 ISKAYGSDSAWKWE
+137 ISRAYGADSAFKWE
-151 SEGVD
+151 SEGVE
-156 GYTIEPCQ
+156 GYTIEPWE
-164 KDTVGTEVIMSIKA
+164 KDTVGTDVIMHIKE
-178 DSDEEKYGDYLD
+178 DSDEEEYSDYIRP
-190 AYALSNLIKKYSD
+190 YAVSQLVKKYSD
-203 YIRWPIQMDVERPE
+203 YIRYPIRME
-217 MKETGEKND
+217 MEHSKE
-226 DSRQK
+226 K

-246 QVQEWETINSM
+246 MVKEWETVNSM

-264 KSKVTQEEYNQFY
+264 KSKVTPEEYNDFY
-277 KSKFGDWQDPL
+277 KSKFSDWQDPVL
-288 LSIHV
+288 TIPV

-301 KALLYIPGQVPMNY
+301 RAVLYVPSQVPMNY
-315 FTTDFKKGLQLY
+315 FTTEFKKGLQLY
-327 SSGVMIMD
+327 SSGVLIMD
-335 KCSDL
+335 KCPDL
-340 LPDHFSFVQGIVD
+340 LSDHFSFVQGVVD

-373 VIANNIEKKIKNELV
+373 VIANNIEKKIKSELV

-395 EKYQQFWTA
+395 EKYEKFWA
-404 FGMQFKYAL
+404 SFGMQFKYSL
-413 MNAYGQNR
+413 MNSYGQNR
-421 DTIRDLLL
+421 DAVRDLLL

-435 NKLTSLKEYV
+435 NKLTSLQEYV
-445 DRMPE
+445 DRMPA
-450 SQDKIYYVCA
+450 SQEKIYYVCA
-460 DSVEHAAKMP
+460 DSVENAAKMP
-470 QAERILK
+470 QAERVLK
-477 AGYEVLYLTVDED
+477 AGFEVLYLIVDED

-499 AYDKPFVSVAD
+499 AGNKPFVSVASED
-510 ENALP
+510 ALP
-515 VTDAEKASV
+515 VTDAEKASA

-530 HKDLL
+530 HKDVL

-540 TLKGEVSKVRISKI
+540 TLKDEVSKVRISKI
-554 LQSGAVC
+554 LQSGSVC

-576 RKMRRDFP
+576 RKMRGDFP
-584 MSAQRVLELNPD
+584 MKAQRVLELNPD
-596 SDAFQALC
+596 SGAFKALC
-604 KAFEEDK
+604 RVFETDK
-611 EKAAAYVEVLYNQA
+611 EKAATYVEVLYNQA
-625 LIIADLPLPN
+625 LIIADLPLPD
-635 PARYTELVCGLM
+635 PARYAELVCSLM
-647 K
+647 E

>member
-53 VGLNRD
+53 VGLNRE

-76 SDNGIGMTQE
+76 ADNGIGMTQE

-105 ETEDADDAEL
+105 ETENADDAEL

-137 ISKAYGSDSAWKWE
+137 ISKAYGGEAAWKWE

-164 KDTVGTEVIMSIKA
+164 KDTVGTDVIMSIKA
-178 DSDEEKYGDYLD
+178 NTEEENYDEYL
-190 AYALSNLIKKYSD
+190 APYSLSNLIKKYSD
-203 YIRWPIQMDVERPE
+203 YIRYPIRME
-217 MKETGEKND
+217 MEH
-226 DSRQK
+226 SRQK

-246 QVQEWETINSM
+246 QVKEWETINSM

-264 KSKVTQEEYNQFY
+264 KSQVTKEEYNDFY
-277 KSKFGDWQDPL
+277 KSKFGDWQDPI

-301 KALLYIPGQVPMNY
+301 KALLYVPGQVPMNY
-315 FTTDFKKGLQLY
+315 FSTDFKKGLQLY

-335 KCSDL
+335 KCPDL

-373 VIANNIEKKIKNELV
+373 VIANNIEKKIKSELV

-450 SQDKIYYVCA
+450 SQEKIYYVCA
-460 DSVEHAAKMP
+460 DSVEHASKMP
-470 QAERILK
+470 QAERVLK

-499 AYDKPFVSVAD
+499 AYDKPFVSVASED
-510 ENALP
+510 ALP

-530 HKDLL
+530 HKALL

-596 SDAFQALC
+596 APAFQALC
-604 KAFEEDK
+604 KAYEEDK

-625 LIIADLPLPN
+625 LIIAALPLPD
-635 PARYTELVCGLM
+635 PARYAELVCGLM

>member
-44 AYRALTDEK
+44 AYRALTDDK

-69 EARTLTV
+69 QARTLTV

-137 ISKAYGSDSAWKWE
+137 ISKAYGADTAWKWE

-156 GYTIEPCQ
+156 GYTIEPCE
-164 KDTVGTEVIMSIKA
+164 KETVGTDVIMSIKA
-178 DSDEEKYGDYLD
+178 NGEEENYDDYLTP
-190 AYALSNLIKKYSD
+190 YALSGLIKKYSD
-203 YIRWPIQMDVERPE
+203 YIRYPIRME
-217 MKETGEKND
+217 MEH
-226 DSRQK
+226 SRQK

-246 QVQEWETINSM
+246 QVKEWETINSM

-264 KSKVTQEEYNQFY
+264 KSKVTQEEYNDFY
-277 KSKFGDWQDPL
+277 KGKFGDWQDPL
-288 LSIHV
+288 LSIHI
-293 AAEGNFEY
+293 AAEGNVEY

-315 FTTDFKKGLQLY
+315 FTTDYKKGLQLY
-327 SSGVMIMD
+327 SSGVMIME
-335 KCSDL
+335 KCPDL

-373 VIANNIEKKIKNELV
+373 VIANNIEKKVKSELV

-395 EKYQQFWTA
+395 EKYEQFWAA

-413 MNAYGQNR
+413 MNAYGNNR
-421 DTIRDLLL
+421 DTLRDLML

-435 NKLTSLKEYV
+435 DKLTSLQEYV

-450 SQDKIYYVCA
+450 SQEKIYYVCA

-470 QAERILK
+470 QAERVLK

-499 AYDKPFVSVAD
+499 AGGKPFVSVAD

-515 VTDAEKASV
+515 VTEEEKATV

-530 HKDLL
+530 HKDVLE
-535 DFAQE
+535 FAQE
-540 TLKGEVSKVRISKI
+540 TLKDQVAKVRLSKI
-554 LQSGAVC
+554 LQSGSVC

-584 MSAQRVLELNPD
+584 MQAQKVLEINPD
-596 SDAFQALC
+596 SSAFQALC
-604 KAFEEDK
+604 NTFQAGDK
-611 EKAAAYVEVLYNQA
+611 EKAAAYVEILYNQA
-625 LIIADLPLPN
+625 LIIADLPLPD
-635 PARYTELVCGLM
+635 PARYAELVCGLM
-647 K
+647 Q

>member
-44 AYRALTDEK
+44 AYRARTDDK

-69 EARTLTV
+69 ETRTLTV

-137 ISKAYGSDSAWKWE
+137 ISKAYGADTAWKWE

-156 GYTIEPCQ
+156 GYTIEPWE
-164 KDTVGTEVIMSIKA
+164 KETVGTDVIMSIKA
-178 DSDEEKYGDYLD
+178 NGEEENYDDYLTP
-190 AYALSNLIKKYSD
+190 YALSNLIKKYSD
-203 YIRWPIQMDVERPE
+203 YIRYPIRME
-217 MKETGEKND
+217 MEH
-226 DSRQK
+226 SRQK

-246 QVQEWETINSM
+246 QVKEWETINSM

-264 KSKVTQEEYNQFY
+264 KSKVTQEEYNDFY

-288 LSIHV
+288 LSIHI
-293 AAEGNFEY
+293 AAEGTIEY
-301 KALLYIPGQVPMNY
+301 KALLYVPSQVPMNY

-335 KCSDL
+335 KCPDL
-340 LPDHFSFVQGIVD
+340 IPDHFSFVQGIVD

-373 VIANNIEKKIKNELV
+373 VIANNIEKKVKSELV

-395 EKYQQFWTA
+395 EKYEQFWAA

-413 MNAYGQNR
+413 MNAYGNNR
-421 DTIRDLLL
+421 DTLRDLML

-435 NKLTSLKEYV
+435 DKLTSLQEYV

-450 SQDKIYYVCA
+450 SQEKIYYVCA

-470 QAERILK
+470 QAERVLK

-499 AYDKPFVSVAD
+499 AGGKPFVSVAD

-515 VTDAEKASV
+515 VTEEEKATV

-530 HKDLL
+530 HKDVL

-540 TLKGEVSKVRISKI
+540 TLKDQVAKVRLSKI
-554 LQSGAVC
+554 LQSGSVC

-584 MSAQRVLELNPD
+584 MQAQKVLEINPD
-596 SDAFQALC
+596 SSAFQALC
-604 KAFEEDK
+604 NAFQAGDK
-611 EKAAAYVEVLYNQA
+611 EKAAAYVEILYNQA
-625 LIIADLPLPN
+625 LIIADFPLPD
-635 PARYTELVCGLM
+635 PARYAELVCGLM
-647 K
+647 Q

>member
-53 VGLNRD
+53 VGLNRE

-76 SDNGIGMTQE
+76 ADNGIGMTQE

-105 ETEDADDAEL
+105 ETENADDAEL

-137 ISKAYGSDSAWKWE
+137 ISKAYGGETAWKWE

-164 KDTVGTEVIMSIKA
+164 KDTVGTDVIMSIKA
-178 DSDEEKYGDYLD
+178 NTEEENYDEYL
-190 AYALSNLIKKYSD
+190 APYSLSNLIKKYSD
-203 YIRWPIQMDVERPE
+203 YIRYPIRME
-217 MKETGEKND
+217 MEH
-226 DSRQK
+226 SRQK

-246 QVQEWETINSM
+246 QVKEWETINSM

-264 KSKVTQEEYNQFY
+264 KSQVTKEEYNDFY
-277 KSKFGDWQDPL
+277 KSKFGDWQDPI

-301 KALLYIPGQVPMNY
+301 KALLYVPGQVPMNY
-315 FTTDFKKGLQLY
+315 FSTDFKKGLQLY

-335 KCSDL
+335 KCPDL

-373 VIANNIEKKIKNELV
+373 VIANNIEKKIKSELV

-450 SQDKIYYVCA
+450 SQEKIYYVCA
-460 DSVEHAAKMP
+460 DSVEHASKMP
-470 QAERILK
+470 QAERVLK

-499 AYDKPFVSVAD
+499 AYDKPFVSVASED
-510 ENALP
+510 ALP

-530 HKDLL
+530 HKALL

-561 LTAEG
+561 LTVEG

-596 SDAFQALC
+596 APAFQALC
-604 KAFEEDK
+604 KAYEEDK

-625 LIIADLPLPN
+625 LIIADLPLPD
-635 PARYTELVCGLM
+635 PARYAELVCGLM

>member
-53 VGLNRD
+53 VGLNRE

-76 SDNGIGMTQE
+76 ADNGIGMTQE

-105 ETEDADDAEL
+105 ETENADDAEL

-137 ISKAYGSDSAWKWE
+137 ISKAYGGETAWKWE

-164 KDTVGTEVIMSIKA
+164 KDTVGTDVIMSIKA
-178 DSDEEKYGDYLD
+178 NTEEENYDEYL
-190 AYALSNLIKKYSD
+190 APYSLSNLIKKYSD
-203 YIRWPIQMDVERPE
+203 YIRYPIRME
-217 MKETGEKND
+217 MEH
-226 DSRQK
+226 SRQK

-246 QVQEWETINSM
+246 QVREWETINSM

-264 KSKVTQEEYNQFY
+264 KSQVTKEEYNDFY
-277 KSKFGDWQDPL
+277 KSKFGDWQDPI

-301 KALLYIPGQVPMNY
+301 KALLYVPGQVPMNY
-315 FTTDFKKGLQLY
+315 FSTDFKKGLQLY

-335 KCSDL
+335 KCPDL

-373 VIANNIEKKIKNELV
+373 VIANNIEKKIKSELV

-450 SQDKIYYVCA
+450 SQEKIYYVCA
-460 DSVEHAAKMP
+460 DSVEHASKMP
-470 QAERILK
+470 QAERVLK

-499 AYDKPFVSVAD
+499 AYDKPFVSVASED
-510 ENALP
+510 ALP

-530 HKDLL
+530 HKALL

-584 MSAQRVLELNPD
+584 MSAQRVLALNPD
-596 SDAFQALC
+596 APAFQALC
-604 KAFEEDK
+604 KAYEEDK

-625 LIIADLPLPN
+625 LIIADLPLPD
-635 PARYTELVCGLM
+635 PARYAELVCGLM

>member
-53 VGLNRD
+53 VGLNRE

-76 SDNGIGMTQE
+76 ADNGIGMTQE

-105 ETEDADDAEL
+105 ETENADDAEL

-137 ISKAYGSDSAWKWE
+137 ISKAYGGETAWKWE

-164 KDTVGTEVIMSIKA
+164 KDTVGTDVIMSIKA
-178 DSDEEKYGDYLD
+178 NTEEENYDEYL
-190 AYALSNLIKKYSD
+190 APYSLSNLIKKYSD
-203 YIRWPIQMDVERPE
+203 YIRYPIRME
-217 MKETGEKND
+217 MEH
-226 DSRQK
+226 SRQK

-246 QVQEWETINSM
+246 QVKEWETINSM

-264 KSKVTQEEYNQFY
+264 KSQVTKEEYNDFY
-277 KSKFGDWQDPL
+277 KSKFGDWQDPI

-301 KALLYIPGQVPMNY
+301 KALLYVPGQVPMNY
-315 FTTDFKKGLQLY
+315 FSTDFKKGLQLY

-335 KCSDL
+335 KCPDL

-373 VIANNIEKKIKNELV
+373 VIANNIEKKIKSELV

-450 SQDKIYYVCA
+450 SQEKIYYVCA
-460 DSVEHAAKMP
+460 DSVEHASKMP
-470 QAERILK
+470 QAERVLK

-499 AYDKPFVSVAD
+499 AYDKPFVSVASED
-510 ENALP
+510 ALP
-515 VTDAEKASV
+515 VTDAEKATV

-530 HKDLL
+530 HKALL

-561 LTAEG
+561 LTADG

-596 SDAFQALC
+596 APAFQALC
-604 KAFEEDK
+604 KAYEEDK

-625 LIIADLPLPN
+625 LIIADLPLPD
-635 PARYTELVCGLM
+635 PARYAELVCGLI

>member
-53 VGLNRD
+53 VGLNRE

-76 SDNGIGMTQE
+76 ADNGIGMTQE

-105 ETEDADDAEL
+105 ETENADDAEL
-115 DIIGQFGVGFYS
+115 DILGQFGVGFYS

-137 ISKAYGSDSAWKWE
+137 ISKAYGGEAAWKWE

-164 KDTVGTEVIMSIKA
+164 KDTVGTDVIMSIKA
-178 DSDEEKYGDYLD
+178 NTEEENYDEYL
-190 AYALSNLIKKYSD
+190 APYSLSNLIKKYSD
-203 YIRWPIQMDVERPE
+203 YIRYPIRME
-217 MKETGEKND
+217 MEH
-226 DSRQK
+226 SRQK

-246 QVQEWETINSM
+246 QVKEWETINSM

-264 KSKVTQEEYNQFY
+264 KSQVTKEEYNDFY
-277 KSKFGDWQDPL
+277 KSKFGDWQDPI

-301 KALLYIPGQVPMNY
+301 KALLYVPGQVPMNY
-315 FTTDFKKGLQLY
+315 FSTDFKKGLQLY

-335 KCSDL
+335 KCPDL

-373 VIANNIEKKIKNELV
+373 VIANNIEKKIKSELV

-450 SQDKIYYVCA
+450 SQEKIYYVCA
-460 DSVEHAAKMP
+460 DSVEHASKMP
-470 QAERILK
+470 QAERVLK

-499 AYDKPFVSVAD
+499 AYDKPFVSVASED
-510 ENALP
+510 ALP

-530 HKDLL
+530 HKALL

-596 SDAFQALC
+596 APAFQALC
-604 KAFEEDK
+604 KAYEEDK

-625 LIIADLPLPN
+625 LIIADLPLPD
-635 PARYTELVCGLM
+635 PARYAELVCGLM

>member
-53 VGLNRD
+53 VGLNRE

-76 SDNGIGMTQE
+76 ADNGIGMTQE

-105 ETEDADDAEL
+105 ETENADDAEL

-137 ISKAYGSDSAWKWE
+137 ISKAYGGETAWKWE

-164 KDTVGTEVIMSIKA
+164 KDTVGTDVIMSIKA
-178 DSDEEKYGDYLD
+178 NTEEENYDEYL
-190 AYALSNLIKKYSD
+190 APYSLSNLIKKYSD
-203 YIRWPIQMDVERPE
+203 YIRYPIRME
-217 MKETGEKND
+217 MEH
-226 DSRQK
+226 SRQK

-246 QVQEWETINSM
+246 QVREWETINSM

-264 KSKVTQEEYNQFY
+264 KSQVTKEEYNDFY
-277 KSKFGDWQDPL
+277 KSKFGDWQDPI

-301 KALLYIPGQVPMNY
+301 KALLYVPGQVPMNY
-315 FTTDFKKGLQLY
+315 FSTDFKKGLQLY

-335 KCSDL
+335 KCPAL

-373 VIANNIEKKIKNELV
+373 VIANNIEKKIKSELV

-450 SQDKIYYVCA
+450 SQEKIYYVCA
-460 DSVEHAAKMP
+460 DSVEHASKMP
-470 QAERILK
+470 QAERVLK

-499 AYDKPFVSVAD
+499 AYDKPFVSVASED
-510 ENALP
+510 ALP

-530 HKDLL
+530 HKALL

-596 SDAFQALC
+596 APAFQALC
-604 KAFEEDK
+604 KAYEEDK

-625 LIIADLPLPN
+625 LIIADLPLPD
-635 PARYTELVCGLM
+635 PARYAELVCGLM

>member
-44 AYRALTDEK
+44 AYRALTDDK

-69 EARTLTV
+69 QARTLTV

-137 ISKAYGSDSAWKWE
+137 ISKAYGADTAWKWE

-156 GYTIEPCQ
+156 GYTIEPCE
-164 KDTVGTEVIMSIKA
+164 KETVGTDVIMTIKA
-178 DSDEEKYGDYLD
+178 NADEENYDEYLTP
-190 AYALSNLIKKYSD
+190 YALSNLIKKYSD
-203 YIRWPIQMDVERPE
+203 YIRYPIRMEMEHSRP
-217 MKETGEKND
+217 
-226 DSRQK
+226 K

-246 QVQEWETINSM
+246 QVKEWETINSM

-264 KSKVTQEEYNQFY
+264 KSKVTQEEYNDFY

-288 LSIHV
+288 LSIHI
-293 AAEGNFEY
+293 AAEGTIEY
-301 KALLYIPGQVPMNY
+301 KALLYVPSQVPMNY

-327 SSGVMIMD
+327 SSGVMIME
-335 KCSDL
+335 KCPDL

-373 VIANNIEKKIKNELV
+373 VIANNIEKKVKSELV

-395 EKYQQFWTA
+395 EKYEQFWAA

-413 MNAYGQNR
+413 MNAYGNNR
-421 DTIRDLLL
+421 DTLRDLML

-435 NKLTSLKEYV
+435 DKLTSLQEYV

-450 SQDKIYYVCA
+450 SQEKIYYVCA

-470 QAERILK
+470 QAERVLK

-499 AYDKPFVSVAD
+499 AGGKPFVSVAD

-515 VTDAEKASV
+515 VTEEEKANV

-530 HKDLL
+530 HKDVL

-540 TLKGEVSKVRISKI
+540 TLKDQVAKVRLSKI
-554 LQSGAVC
+554 LQSGSVC

-584 MSAQRVLELNPD
+584 MQAQKVLEINPD
-596 SDAFQALC
+596 SSAFQALC
-604 KAFEEDK
+604 NTFQAGDK
-611 EKAAAYVEVLYNQA
+611 EKAAAYVEILYNQA
-625 LIIADLPLPN
+625 LIIADFPLPD
-635 PARYTELVCGLM
+635 PARYAELVCGLM
-647 K
+647 Q

>member
-44 AYRALTDEK
+44 AYRALTDDK

-69 EARTLTV
+69 QARTLTV

-137 ISKAYGSDSAWKWE
+137 ISKAYGADTAWKWE

-156 GYTIEPCQ
+156 GYTIEPWE
-164 KDTVGTEVIMSIKA
+164 KETVGTDVIMTIKA
-178 DSDEEKYGDYLD
+178 NADEENYDDYLTP
-190 AYALSNLIKKYSD
+190 YALSNLIKKYSD
-203 YIRWPIQMDVERPE
+203 YIRYPIRME
-217 MKETGEKND
+217 MEH
-226 DSRQK
+226 SRQK

-246 QVQEWETINSM
+246 QVKEWETINSM

-264 KSKVTQEEYNQFY
+264 KSKVTQEEYNDFY
-277 KSKFGDWQDPL
+277 KGKFGDWQDPL
-288 LSIHV
+288 LSIHI
-293 AAEGNFEY
+293 AAEGNVEY

-315 FTTDFKKGLQLY
+315 FTTDYKKGLQLY
-327 SSGVMIMD
+327 SSGVMIME
-335 KCSDL
+335 KCPDL

-373 VIANNIEKKIKNELV
+373 VIANNIEKKVKSELV

-395 EKYQQFWTA
+395 EKYEQFWAA

-413 MNAYGQNR
+413 MNAYGNNR
-421 DTIRDLLL
+421 DTLRDLML

-435 NKLTSLKEYV
+435 DKLTSLQEYV

-450 SQDKIYYVCA
+450 SQEKIYYVCA

-470 QAERILK
+470 QAERVLK

-499 AYDKPFVSVAD
+499 AGGKPFVSVAD

-515 VTDAEKASV
+515 VTEEEKATV

-530 HKDLL
+530 HKDVL

-540 TLKGEVSKVRISKI
+540 TLKDQVAKVRLSKI
-554 LQSGAVC
+554 LQSGSVC

-584 MSAQRVLELNPD
+584 MQAQKVLEINPD
-596 SDAFQALC
+596 SSAFQALC
-604 KAFEEDK
+604 NAFQAGDK
-611 EKAAAYVEVLYNQA
+611 EKAAAYVEILYNQA
-625 LIIADLPLPN
+625 LIIADFPLPD
-635 PARYTELVCGLM
+635 PARYAELVCGLM
-647 K
+647 Q

>member
-1 MEKKQFKAE
+1 MAKKQFKAE
-10 SQRLMDL
+10 SKRLMDL

-53 VGLNRD
+53 VGLNRE

-76 SDNGIGMTQE
+76 ADNGIGMTQE

-105 ETEDADDAEL
+105 ETENADDAEL

-137 ISKAYGSDSAWKWE
+137 ISKAYGGEAAWKWE

-164 KDTVGTEVIMSIKA
+164 KDTVGTDVIMSIKA
-178 DSDEEKYGDYLD
+178 NTEEENYDEYL
-190 AYALSNLIKKYSD
+190 APYSLSNLIKKYSD
-203 YIRWPIQMDVERPE
+203 YIRYPIRME
-217 MKETGEKND
+217 MEH
-226 DSRQK
+226 SRQK

-246 QVQEWETINSM
+246 QVKEWETINSM

-264 KSKVTQEEYNQFY
+264 KSQVTKEEYNDFY
-277 KSKFGDWQDPL
+277 KSKFGDWQDPI

-301 KALLYIPGQVPMNY
+301 KALLYVPGQVPMNY
-315 FTTDFKKGLQLY
+315 FSTDFKKGLQLY

-335 KCSDL
+335 KCPDL

-373 VIANNIEKKIKNELV
+373 VIANNIEKKIKSELV

-450 SQDKIYYVCA
+450 SQEKIYYVCA
-460 DSVEHAAKMP
+460 DSVEHASKMP
-470 QAERILK
+470 QAERVLK

-499 AYDKPFVSVAD
+499 AYDKPFVSVASED
-510 ENALP
+510 ALP

-530 HKDLL
+530 HKALL

-596 SDAFQALC
+596 APAFQALC
-604 KAFEEDK
+604 KAYEEDK

-625 LIIADLPLPN
+625 LIIADLPLPD
-635 PARYTELVCGLM
+635 PARYAELVCGLM